1 MKKSITLA
9 LVAVSFLLLS
19 SFSEKLNETIIGTW
33 VNPPTYERNGKML
46 GFKFSENGKC
56 EAVGIASLELEK
68 WKIEGQNL
76 IIEGTHIDE
85 DGTRSA
91 YLSVKP
97 IIILNKDTLQ
107 VLDKVKGRAKY
118 TYINTKH
125 LEELEKTGKLTK
137 GKE

>member
-1 MKKSITLA
+1 MKKSITFA

-46 GFKFSENGKC
+46 GFKFSENSKC

-68 WKIEGQNL
+68 WRIEGQNL

-85 DGTRSA
+85 DGTRST

-125 LEELEKTGKLTK
+125 LEELEKAGKLTK